1 MVILIASA
9 LSAVSN
15 RIALVMALL
24 LGRTT
29 LCVVV
34 GTGTVVVTNAE
45 TAFCCTPWLKERRQM
60 SAVLEMPAINFIF
73 SIRAIGQTD
82 YIY

>member
-29 LCVVV
+29 LCVV

>member
-29 LCVVV
+29 LCVV

-73 SIRAIGQTD
+73 SIGAIGQTTD
-82 YIY
+82 